1 MGGGFPASFGIVAA
15 RSSRGFSRAAWRSP
29 DNTRGANV
37 RNPVILV
44 NRPDTHVAPHLKN
57 PDAKTLNGLYA
68 ALDRVQALIEFD
80 MAGYIQHANDVFLQV
95 MGYEL
100 HEVVGQHHRMFCDT
114 AHARSPEYQAFWA
127 RLGAGDVLADEFRRF
142 SKDGREVW
150 LQASYN
156 PILGD
161 DGKPVRVVK
170 FATDVTDA
178 RVRNADFEG
187 RTQAIN
193 RVQAVI
199 EFDLHGKVL
208 AANQNFLSS
217 FGYSADEVLGSHHR
231 MFCDPEYTR
240 SPEYVAFWDRLG
252 RGEFDA
258 GEYRRIAK
266 NGHDVWIQAS
276 YNPIFD
282 AAGKPMKIVKFAT
295 DITPARRIA
304 GEAQGKL
311 EAISRSQGV
320 IEFDMQGNVIDANP
334 NFLRTVGYTLPE
346 LKGRHHSMFCT
357 DEFARSREYRDFWA
371 DLNDGLFKS
380 GRFKRIGA
388 RGVEVWIQ
396 ATYNPILG
404 LDGKPYKVVKFAM
417 EITTQVDREQAIA
430 NNVSA
435 ISGVMDGL
443 SGSISSIAE
452 GSQRSTRLAS
462 QTQREAD
469 DGSKLLK
476 RSRESVIAIQQ
487 ASKGIHEIIDTISEI
502 AGHTHLLAFNAAI
515 EAARA
520 GEHGIGFS
528 VVAEEVRKLA
538 EKSARATRE
547 ISKLINETVKRV
559 DEGGR
564 LSEDVEDAFIR
575 IQRSVDDTTSSIE
588 QIHTATSEQAMAT
601 QNVTSLLL
609 DLQISSQNG

>member
-1 MGGGFPASFGIVAA
+1 MSTSTPQ
-15 RSSRGFSRAAWRSP
+15 SP
-29 DNTRGANV
+29 DF
-37 RNPVILV
+37 
-44 NRPDTHVAPHLKN
+44 
-57 PDAKTLNGLYA
+57 KTLTGIYT
-68 ALDRVQALIEFD
+68 ALDRSQAMIEFD
-80 MAGYIQHANDVFLQV
+80 MAGIIQNVNDVFLAI
-95 MGYEL
+95 MGYTRD
-100 HEVVGQHHRMFCDT
+100 EVIGQHHRMFCE
-114 AHARSPEYQAFWA
+114 AAYARSGEYQAFWA
-127 RLGAGDVLADEFRRF
+127 MLGDGDSHAGEFRRM

-161 DGKPVRVVK
+161 DGKPLRVVK
-170 FATDVTDA
+170 FATDVTQGKL
-178 RVRNADFEG
+178 RNAEFEG

-199 EFDLHGKVL
+199 EFDLHGRVIT
-208 AANQNFLSS
+208 ANPNFLNS
-217 FGYSADEVLGSHHR
+217 FGYTLEEVVGNHHR
-231 MFCDPEYTR
+231 LFCDPDYTR

-258 GEYRRIAK
+258 GEYRRVAK
-266 NGHDVWIQAS
+266 NGQDVWIQAS

-282 AAGKPMKIVKFAT
+282 AAGKPMKVVKFAT
-295 DITPARRIA
+295 DITPARRA
-304 GEAQGKL
+304 SGEAQGKL
-311 EAISRSQGV
+311 QAIGRSQGV
-320 IEFDMQGNVIDANP
+320 IEFDMQGNILDANA

-346 LKGRHHSMFCT
+346 IKGQHHSMFCAP
-357 DEFARSREYRDFWA
+357 EFARSREYRDFWA
-371 DLNDGLFKS
+371 DLNDGNFKS
-380 GRFKRIGA
+380 GRFRRIGA
-388 RGVEVWIQ
+388 RGIEVWIQ

-417 EITTQVDREQAIA
+417 EITTQVDREQSIA

-435 ISGVMDGL
+435 ISSVMDGL
-443 SGSISSIAE
+443 SGSISSIAD

-462 QTQREAD
+462 QTQLEAN

-476 RSRESVIAIQQ
+476 RSRESIIAIQE
-487 ASKGIHEIIDTISEI
+487 SSRGIHEIIDTISEI
-502 AGHTHLLAFNAAI
+502 AGQTHLLAFNAAI

-547 ISKLINETVKRV
+547 ISKLINETVNRV

-564 LSEDVEDAFIR
+564 LSEQVEDAFTR
-575 IQRSVDDTTSSIE
+575 IQRSVDDTTRSIE
-588 QIHTATSEQAMAT
+588 QIHTATSEQAEAT

>member
-1 MGGGFPASFGIVAA
+1 MP
-15 RSSRGFSRAAWRSP
+15 SSCLKTP
-29 DNTRGANV
+29 D
-37 RNPVILV
+37 I
-44 NRPDTHVAPHLKN
+44 
-57 PDAKTLNGLYA
+57 KTLSAVYS
-68 ALDRVQALIEFD
+68 ALDQIQAMIEFD
-80 MAGYIQHANDVFLQV
+80 MNGYIQHANDVFLQL

-100 HEVVGQHHRMFCDT
+100 DEIVGQHHRMFCDT
-114 AHARSPEYQAFWA
+114 AYARSAEYQAFWTQLA
-127 RLGAGDVLADEFRRF
+127 SGAVHADEFRRF

-156 PILGD
+156 PIVD
-161 DGKPVRVVK
+161 DSGKPVRVVK
-170 FATDVTDA
+170 FATDVTSNKI
-178 RVRNADFEG
+178 RNADFEG

-199 EFDLHGKVL
+199 EFDLQGKVL
-208 AANQNFLSS
+208 TANSNFLAS
-217 FGYSADEVLGSHHR
+217 FGYSLDEVVGSHHR
-231 MFCDPEYTR
+231 MFCDPDYTR

-252 RGEFDA
+252 RGEFNA
-258 GEYRRIAK
+258 GEYRRISK
-266 NGHDVWIQAS
+266 TGQDVWIQAS

-282 AAGKPMKIVKFAT
+282 AAGKPMKVVKFAT
-295 DITPARRIA
+295 DITPARHIA

-311 EAISRSQGV
+311 LAISRSQGV
-320 IEFDMQGNVIDANP
+320 IEFDMQGNILDANP
-334 NFLRTVGYTLPE
+334 NFLRTVGYTLSE
-346 LKGRHHSMFCT
+346 IRGKHHSMFCT
-357 DEFARSREYRDFWA
+357 PEFARSREYRDFWS

-388 RGVEVWIQ
+388 REVEVWIQ
-396 ATYNPILG
+396 ATYNPIMG

-417 EITTQVDREQAIA
+417 EITTQIGREQSIA
-430 NNVSA
+430 DNVSA

-476 RSRESVIAIQQ
+476 RSRESIIAIQE

-502 AGHTHLLAFNAAI
+502 AGQTHLLAFNAAI

-564 LSEDVEDAFIR
+564 LSEDVEDAFTR
-575 IQRSVDDTTSSIE
+575 IQRSVDDTTRSIE
-588 QIHTATSEQAMAT
+588 QIHTATSQQAEAT
-601 QNVTSLLL
+601 HNVTSLLL

>member
-1 MGGGFPASFGIVAA
+1 MTHSALMH
-15 RSSRGFSRAAWRSP
+15 P
-29 DNTRGANV
+29 DV
-37 RNPVILV
+37 
-44 NRPDTHVAPHLKN
+44 
-57 PDAKTLNGLYA
+57 KTLTGLHA
-68 ALDRVQALIEFD
+68 ALDRIQAMIEFD
-80 MAGYIQHANDVFLQV
+80 TTGVVQHANDVFLKA
-95 MGYEL
+95 MGYALE
-100 HEVVGQHHRMFCDT
+100 EVVGQHHRMFCDST
-114 AHARSPEYQAFWA
+114 YARSPEYQQFWSELA
-127 RLGAGDVLADEFRRF
+127 AGGVQAGEYKRLSR
-142 SKDGREVW
+142 DGREVW

-161 DGKPVRVVK
+161 DGKPVRFVK
-170 FATDVTDA
+170 FATDVTQA
-178 RVRNADFEG
+178 KLRNADFEG

-199 EFDLHGKVL
+199 EFDLTGKVL

-217 FGYSADEVLGSHHR
+217 FGYELEDVIGRHHR

-258 GEYRRIAK
+258 GEYRRVNK
-266 NGHDVWIQAS
+266 DGQDVWIQAS

-282 AAGKPMKIVKFAT
+282 AAGKPIKVVKFAT
-295 DITPARRIA
+295 DITPARRA
-304 GEAQGKL
+304 SGEAQGKL
-311 EAISRSQGV
+311 EAIGRSQGV
-320 IEFDMQGNVIDANP
+320 IEFDMRGNIIDANA
-334 NFLRTVGYTLPE
+334 NFLRTVGYTLDE
-346 LKGRHHSMFCT
+346 IRGQHHSMFCSP
-357 DEFARSREYRDFWA
+357 EFAKSREYRDFWA
-371 DLNDGLFKS
+371 DLNDGLFKT

-388 RGVEVWIQ
+388 RDIEVWIQ

-404 LDGKPYKVVKFAM
+404 FDGKPYKVVKFAM

-443 SGSISSIAE
+443 SGSIASIAD

-476 RSRESVIAIQQ
+476 RSRESIIAIQE
-487 ASKGIHEIIDTISEI
+487 SSRGIHEIIDTISEI
-502 AGHTHLLAFNAAI
+502 AGQTHLLAFNAAI

-547 ISKLINETVKRV
+547 ISKLINDTVNRV

-564 LSEDVEDAFIR
+564 LSEQVEDAFIR
-575 IQRSVDDTTSSIE
+575 IQRSVDDTTRSIE
-588 QIHTATSEQAMAT
+588 QIHTSTSEQAQAT

>member
-1 MGGGFPASFGIVAA
+1 M
-15 RSSRGFSRAAWRSP
+15 
-29 DNTRGANV
+29 
-37 RNPVILV
+37 
-44 NRPDTHVAPHLKN
+44 PHSNLKN
-57 PDAKTLNGLYA
+57 PDAKTLHGLYDA
-68 ALDRVQALIEFD
+68 IDRVQAMIEFD
-80 MAGYIQHANDVFLQV
+80 LTGHIQHANDVFLQA

-100 HEVVGQHHRMFCDT
+100 AEVVGQHHRMFCD
-114 AHARSPEYQAFWA
+114 AAYSRSPEYQAFWT
-127 RLGAGDVLADEFRRF
+127 RLASGETHSDEFRRF
-142 SKDGREVW
+142 AKHGREVW

-156 PILGD
+156 PILDD

-170 FATDVTDA
+170 FATDITQTK
-178 RVRNADFEG
+178 RRNADFEG

-199 EFDLHGKVL
+199 EFDLAGKVL
-208 AANQNFLSS
+208 TANPNFLAA
-217 FGYSADEVLGSHHR
+217 FGYELDDVVGRHHR
-231 MFCDPEYTR
+231 MFCDPDYTR

-258 GEYRRIAK
+258 GEYRRVAK
-266 NGHDVWIQAS
+266 NGQDVWIQAS

-282 AAGKPMKIVKFAT
+282 AAGQPMKVVKFAT
-295 DITPARRIA
+295 DITPARRVA

-311 EAISRSQGV
+311 EAINRSQGV
-320 IEFDMQGNVIDANP
+320 IEFDMQGNVLDANA
-334 NFLRTVGYTLPE
+334 NFLRTVGYTLAE
-346 LKGRHHSMFCT
+346 IKGRHHSMFCT
-357 DEFARSREYRDFWA
+357 TEFAKSREYRDFWA
-371 DLNDGLFKS
+371 DLNDGAFKS

-388 RGVEVWIQ
+388 RDVEVWIQ

-443 SGSISSIAE
+443 SGSIGSIAD

-476 RSRESVIAIQQ
+476 RSRESIIAIQQ

-502 AGHTHLLAFNAAI
+502 AGQTHLLAFNAAI

-559 DEGGR
+559 GEGGR
-564 LSEDVEDAFIR
+564 LSEDVEDAFTR
-575 IQRSVDDTTSSIE
+575 IQRSVDDTTRSIE

>member
-1 MGGGFPASFGIVAA
+1 MTQAS
-15 RSSRGFSRAAWRSP
+15 
-29 DNTRGANV
+29 
-37 RNPVILV
+37 
-44 NRPDTHVAPHLKN
+44 LKN
-57 PDAKTLNGLYA
+57 PDLKTLTGIHS
-68 ALDRVQALIEFD
+68 ALDRIQAMIEFD
-80 MAGYIQHANDVFLQV
+80 MAGYIQHANDVFLKA

-100 HEVVGQHHRMFCDT
+100 DEVVGQHHRMFCDT
-114 AHARSPEYQAFWA
+114 LYARSQEYQAFWNH
-127 RLGAGDVLADEFRRF
+127 LGSGQTHSDEFRRF
-142 SKDGREVW
+142 TKDGREVW

-156 PILGD
+156 PILDD

-170 FATDVTDA
+170 FATDVTFNKL
-178 RVRNADFEG
+178 RNADFEG

-199 EFDLHGKVL
+199 EFDLTGKVL
-208 AANQNFLSS
+208 TANPNFLAS
-217 FGYSADEVLGSHHR
+217 FGYSLEEVAGRHHR

-258 GEYRRIAK
+258 GEYRRVAK
-266 NGHDVWIQAS
+266 NGQDVWIQAS

-282 AAGKPMKIVKFAT
+282 AAGKPIKVVKFAT
-295 DITPARRIA
+295 DITPARRA
-304 GEAQGKL
+304 SSEAQGKL
-311 EAISRSQGV
+311 QAIGRSQGV
-320 IEFDMQGNVIDANP
+320 IEFDMQGNILDANP
-334 NFLRTVGYTLPE
+334 NFLRTVGYTLDE
-346 LKGRHHSMFCT
+346 IKGRHHSMFCSE
-357 DEFARSREYRDFWA
+357 EFAKSREYRDFWA

-388 RGVEVWIQ
+388 RDIEVWIQ
-396 ATYNPILG
+396 ATYNPILA

-417 EITTQVDREQAIA
+417 EITTQVDREQSIA

-443 SGSISSIAE
+443 SGSITSIAD
-452 GSQRSTRLAS
+452 GSQRSTHLAS

-476 RSRESVIAIQQ
+476 RSRESIIAIQE
-487 ASKGIHEIIDTISEI
+487 SSRGIHEIIDTISEI
-502 AGHTHLLAFNAAI
+502 AGQTHLLAFNAAI

-547 ISKLINETVKRV
+547 ISKLINDTVNRV

-564 LSEDVEDAFIR
+564 LSEQVEDAFTR
-575 IQRSVDDTTSSIE
+575 IQRSVDDTTRSIE
-588 QIHTATSEQAMAT
+588 QIHTATTEQAMAT

>member
-1 MGGGFPASFGIVAA
+1 MSTSTPQ
-15 RSSRGFSRAAWRSP
+15 SP
-29 DNTRGANV
+29 DF
-37 RNPVILV
+37 
-44 NRPDTHVAPHLKN
+44 
-57 PDAKTLNGLYA
+57 KTLTGIYT
-68 ALDRVQALIEFD
+68 ALDRSQAMIEFD
-80 MAGYIQHANDVFLQV
+80 MAGIIQNANDVFLAT
-95 MGYEL
+95 MGYTRD
-100 HEVVGQHHRMFCDT
+100 EVIGQHHRMFCD
-114 AHARSPEYQAFWA
+114 AAYARSGEYQAFWA
-127 RLGAGDVLADEFRRF
+127 MLGDGDSHGGEFRRL

-161 DGKPVRVVK
+161 DGKPLRVVK
-170 FATDVTDA
+170 FATDVTQGKL
-178 RVRNADFEG
+178 RNADFEG

-199 EFDLHGKVL
+199 EFDLQGRVL
-208 AANQNFLSS
+208 TANPNFLHS
-217 FGYSADEVLGSHHR
+217 FGYTLEEVVGNHHR
-231 MFCDPEYTR
+231 MFCDPDYTR

-258 GEYRRIAK
+258 GEYRRVAK
-266 NGHDVWIQAS
+266 NGQDVWIQAS

-282 AAGKPMKIVKFAT
+282 AAGKPMKVVKFAT
-295 DITPARRIA
+295 DVTPARRA
-304 GEAQGKL
+304 SGEAQGKL
-311 EAISRSQGV
+311 QAIGRSQGV
-320 IEFDMQGNVIDANP
+320 IEFDMQGNVLDANA
-334 NFLRTVGYTLPE
+334 NFLRTVGYTLAE
-346 LKGRHHSMFCT
+346 IKGQHHSMFCAP
-357 DEFARSREYRDFWA
+357 EFARSREYRDFWA
-371 DLNDGLFKS
+371 DLNDGSFKS
-380 GRFKRIGA
+380 GRFRRVGA

-417 EITTQVDREQAIA
+417 EITTQVDREQSIA

-435 ISGVMDGL
+435 ISSVMDGL
-443 SGSISSIAE
+443 SGSISSIAD

-462 QTQREAD
+462 QTQLEAN

-476 RSRESVIAIQQ
+476 RSRESIIAIQE
-487 ASKGIHEIIDTISEI
+487 SSRGIHEIIDTISEI
-502 AGHTHLLAFNAAI
+502 AGQTHLLAFNAAI

-547 ISKLINETVKRV
+547 ISKLINETVNRV

-564 LSEDVEDAFIR
+564 LSEQVEDAFTR
-575 IQRSVDDTTSSIE
+575 IQRSVDDTTRSIE
-588 QIHTATSEQAMAT
+588 QIHTATSEQAQAT

>member
-1 MGGGFPASFGIVAA
+1 MP
-15 RSSRGFSRAAWRSP
+15 SS
-29 DNTRGANV
+29 N
-37 RNPVILV
+37 
-44 NRPDTHVAPHLKN
+44 LKN
-57 PDAKTLNGLYA
+57 LDVKTLTGVYS
-68 ALDRVQALIEFD
+68 ALDRMQAMIEFD
-80 MAGYIQHANDVFLQV
+80 VGGYIQHANDVFLKT
-95 MGYEL
+95 MGYDL
-100 HEVVGQHHRMFCDT
+100 DEVVGQHHRMVCDP
-114 AHARSPEYQAFWA
+114 AYARSSEYQSFWTQLA
-127 RLGAGDVLADEFRRF
+127 AGQSQADEFRRF
-142 SKDGREVW
+142 AKDGREVW

-156 PILGD
+156 PILD
-161 DGKPVRVVK
+161 DEGKPARVVK
-170 FATDVTDA
+170 FATDVTA
-178 RVRNADFEG
+178 SKVRNADFEG

-199 EFDLHGKVL
+199 EFDLAGKVL
-208 AANQNFLSS
+208 HANPNFLAS
-217 FGYSADEVLGSHHR
+217 FGYSLDEVVGGHHR
-231 MFCDPEYTR
+231 LFCDPEYTR

-258 GEYRRIAK
+258 GEYRRVGK
-266 NGHDVWIQAS
+266 NGQDVWIQAS

-282 AAGKPMKIVKFAT
+282 AAGKPMKVVKFAT
-295 DITPARRIA
+295 DITPARRAA

-320 IEFDMQGNVIDANP
+320 IEFDMQGNVLDANP
-334 NFLRTVGYTLPE
+334 NFLRTVGYTLAE
-346 LKGRHHSMFCT
+346 LRGRHHSMFCT
-357 DEFARSREYRDFWA
+357 PEFARSREYRDFWS
-371 DLNDGLFKS
+371 DLNDGLFKT

-388 RGVEVWIQ
+388 RDVEVWIQ

-443 SGSISSIAE
+443 SGSIASIAE
-452 GSQRSTRLAS
+452 GSQRSTGLAS

-476 RSRESVIAIQQ
+476 RSRESIIAIQE

-502 AGHTHLLAFNAAI
+502 AGQTHLLAFNAAI

-564 LSEDVEDAFIR
+564 LSEDVEDAFTR
-575 IQRSVDDTTSSIE
+575 IQRSVDDTTRSIE
-588 QIHTATSEQAMAT
+588 QIHTATSQQAEAT

-609 DLQISSQNG
+609 DLQITSQNG

>member
-1 MGGGFPASFGIVAA
+1 
-15 RSSRGFSRAAWRSP
+15 
-29 DNTRGANV
+29 
-37 RNPVILV
+37 
-44 NRPDTHVAPHLKN
+44 
-57 PDAKTLNGLYA
+57 
-68 ALDRVQALIEFD
+68 
-80 MAGYIQHANDVFLQV
+80 MAGYIQHANDIFLKV

-100 HEVVGQHHRMFCDT
+100 GEVVGQHHRMFCDM
-114 AHARSPEYQAFWA
+114 AYARSAEYQAFWTH
-127 RLGAGDVLADEFRRF
+127 LGSGQVHADEFRRF
-142 SKDGREVW
+142 SKDRREVW

-156 PILGD
+156 PILD
-161 DGKPVRVVK
+161 DEGKPVRVVK
-170 FATDVTDA
+170 FASDVTFTKL
-178 RVRNADFEG
+178 RNAEFEG

-199 EFDLHGKVL
+199 EFDLTGKVL
-208 AANQNFLSS
+208 TANPNFLAS
-217 FGYSADEVLGSHHR
+217 FGYELDEVVGGHHR
-231 MFCDPEYTR
+231 LFCDPQYTR

-258 GEYRRIAK
+258 GEYRRVGK
-266 NGHDVWIQAS
+266 NGQDVWIQAS

-282 AAGKPMKIVKFAT
+282 AAGKPVKVVKFAT
-295 DITPARRIA
+295 DITPARHA
-304 GEAQGKL
+304 SGEAQGKL

-320 IEFDMQGNVIDANP
+320 IEFDMQGNILDANA
-334 NFLRTVGYTLPE
+334 NFLRTVGYTLE
-346 LKGRHHSMFCT
+346 HIRGKHHSMFCT
-357 DEFARSREYRDFWA
+357 PEFAKSREYRDFWS
-371 DLNDGLFKS
+371 DLNDGTFKS

-388 RGVEVWIQ
+388 REIEVWIQ

-417 EITTQVDREQAIA
+417 EITTQVDREQSIA

-476 RSRESVIAIQQ
+476 RSRESIIAIQE
-487 ASKGIHEIIDTISEI
+487 SSRGIHEIIDTISEI
-502 AGHTHLLAFNAAI
+502 AGQTHLLAFNAAI

-520 GEHGIGFS
+520 GEHAIGFS

-547 ISKLINETVKRV
+547 ISKL
-559 DEGGR
+559 
-564 LSEDVEDAFIR
+564 
-575 IQRSVDDTTSSIE
+575 
-588 QIHTATSEQAMAT
+588 
-601 QNVTSLLL
+601 
-609 DLQISSQNG
+609 

>member
-1 MGGGFPASFGIVAA
+1 MTNS
-15 RSSRGFSRAAWRSP
+15 
-29 DNTRGANV
+29 N
-37 RNPVILV
+37 
-44 NRPDTHVAPHLKN
+44 LKN
-57 PDAKTLNGLYA
+57 PDAKTLTGVYD

-80 MAGYIQHANDVFLQV
+80 MAGYIQHANAVFLQV

-100 HEVVGQHHRMFCDT
+100 HEIVGQHHRMFCDT

-127 RLGAGDVLADEFRRF
+127 RLGSGDVLADEFRRYT
-142 SKDGREVW
+142 KDGREVW

-156 PILGD
+156 PILD
-161 DGKPVRVVK
+161 EHGKPVRVVK
-170 FATDVTDA
+170 FATDITES

-217 FGYSADEVLGSHHR
+217 FGYELSEVVGSHHR

-258 GEYRRIAK
+258 GEYRRVAK
-266 NGHDVWIQAS
+266 SGHDVWIQAS

-282 AAGKPMKIVKFAT
+282 ATGKPIKIVKFAT

-320 IEFDMQGNVIDANP
+320 IEFDMQGNVLDANP
-334 NFLRTVGYTLPE
+334 NFLRTVGYTLAE
-346 LKGRHHSMFCT
+346 IKGRHHSLFCS
-357 DEFARSREYRDFWA
+357 DEFAKSREYRDFWA

-388 RGVEVWIQ
+388 RDVEVWIQ

-575 IQRSVDDTTSSIE
+575 IQRSVDDTTRSIE